1 MSVFSYTALR
11 EIEPTGYSKTGT
23 DISVAAA
30 DDSFNQIAAGLLGLL
45 DDQWFLVA
53 GYANAV
59 NNGWFQANGNS
70 TTTKITQ
77 DTTTSLVTEAAGPSV
92 TIVGYYR
99 GLGESYNLETD
110 SEQIS
115 RSVAVNRNVKKPL
128 DGGAPEVLLH
138 AREVFIDVRTGYI
151 PEAQIKQ
158 WREFL
163 ASVEGGE
170 TLTFDAYG
178 TVAVPVDPVSVILET
193 ADYSDAR
200 IRGALM
206 YQLSLKLRLL

>member
-1 MSVFSYTALR
+1 MSVFTYTALR
-11 EIEPTGYSKTGT
+11 EIEPTGYTKAAS

-30 DDSFNQIAAGLLGLL
+30 DDSFNQVAAGLLGIL

-77 DTTTSLVTEAAGPSV
+77 DLTTSLVTEAVGPAV

-99 GLGESYNLETD
+99 GLGESYSLE
-110 SEQIS
+110 IGV
-115 RSVAVNRNVKKPL
+115 RSDRSAKVNRNVQQPL
-128 DGGAPEVLLH
+128 GGGAPEVLLH
-138 AREVFIDVRTGYI
+138 RRDTVIAVTTGYI
-151 PEAQIKQ
+151 TEAQIAQ

-170 TLTFDAYG
+170 TFTIDLLG
-178 TVAVPVDPVSVILET
+178 TVAVPVDPLSVMLESEEYT
-193 ADYSDAR
+193 EMRVGDSES
-200 IRGALM
+200 
-206 YQLSLKLRLL
+206 YQLSFSVRLL